1 MDVGALKWINRLE
14 CNFASV
20 PFLMHMPILCVCYIC
35 CDVMLSGNLENLYLI
50 DKSMK
55 FNLSFVRSEY
65 LQMKYLPMM
74 LLTKPPYG

>member
-35 CDVMLSGNLENLYLI
+35 CNVMLSVNMENLYPI
-50 DKSMK
+50 DKSRK
-55 FNLSFVRSEY
+55 FDLSFVRIILGIVDSCIA
-65 LQMKYLPMM
+65 KK
-74 LLTKPPYG
+74 T